1 MGQADRRASEE
12 AKVVNGRRTL
22 GASLIYAALASAWVV
37 ASDWVLPWM
46 ADDAVTQSALQTY
59 KGVAFV
65 VVTATLFYF
74 LLPRLAPPLAA
85 ETPGTSRET
94 RRHRSLVGTV
104 TAFLIVAIA
113 AGLGLNLWSERKAL
127 LASAAQ
133 DSRNLVHIIE
143 EQTAAS
149 INAADLALRVLERT
163 VDLQANSPGG
173 SRALEAQ
180 MRQHL
185 ELLPF
190 LSSIVHLDANGRV
203 LHESNLRPATRIE
216 VARRDFF
223 LALRDRTTD
232 ELYVGEP
239 FISERAGTPIFTL
252 SRRLETP
259 AGGFA
264 GVLSAAVDIA
274 YFERLYGEL
283 HTRYARAIVL
293 ARRDGVVLARHP
305 QVKGLAGRSFA
316 AARLFS
322 DFLPKG
328 PSGTYRGVSG
338 VDGMARIFSY
348 RAVPERPLV
357 AVLGLDEEDILAPW
371 RRQALAYAG
380 IALAGALTLLWLAFL
395 TLRGLS
401 RRERL
406 LEELRESEARFRA
419 LWQTT
424 TDAVLIVDGDNRIRY
439 ANPAVASIFGHD
451 PAALRGESLA
461 RLQPARLAA
470 RHAEGMKR
478 YLETGRRT
486 LNWGAVETTAVR
498 RDGSEFPVE
507 VAFSEHVVKGERL
520 FAGFMRD
527 ITERKLNEASV
538 AASRARLQA
547 LSDQLLQV
555 QEVERANLSRE
566 LHDEFGQT
574 LTATKLQLQM
584 LEQQTPSPFLED
596 CVALVDQALKQV
608 RTLSLDLRPP
618 QLERLGLAA
627 ALRAHVGRLSQQTG
641 RAVSFDD
648 APGIPGL
655 TGPHAVACFRIV
667 QEALTNASRHARAQ
681 SVRVMLAVEQS
692 VLLLEVADDGAG
704 FDLEAKR
711 SHAAQGGSLGLL
723 SMEERAHLLGGT
735 LQIHSTVGG
744 GTRITARVPLWA
756 AEESAA

>member
-1 MGQADRRASEE
+1 MGQADARASE
-12 AKVVNGRRTL
+12 
-22 GASLIYAALASAWVV
+22 
-37 ASDWVLPWM
+37 
-46 ADDAVTQSALQTY
+46 Q
-59 KGVAFV
+59 
-65 VVTATLFYF
+65 
-74 LLPRLAPPLAA
+74 
-85 ETPGTSRET
+85 
-94 RRHRSLVGTV
+94 RHRALVGTV

-113 AGLGLNLWSERKAL
+113 AGLGLNLWSGRQAL

-149 INAADLALRVLERT
+149 INATDLALQVIARAIDTQTSFPR
-163 VDLQANSPGG
+163 D

-190 LSSIVHLDANGRV
+190 LGSIVHFDASGRV
-203 LHESNLRPATRIE
+203 LHESNLRPANRIE
-216 VARRDFF
+216 IARRDFF
-223 LALRDRTTD
+223 LALRDRATD
-232 ELYVGEP
+232 DLHVGEP
-239 FISERAGTPIFTL
+239 FVSERAGTPIFTL

-264 GVLSAAVDIA
+264 GVLAAAVDIA
-274 YFERLYGEL
+274 YFERLYGGL
-283 HTRYARAIVL
+283 QTHYARAIVL
-293 ARRDGVVLARHP
+293 ARRDGVVLARYP

-322 DFLPKG
+322 DFLPKA
-328 PSGTYRGVSG
+328 PSGTFRGVSE
-338 VDGMARIFSY
+338 VDGMARIFSW

-357 AVLGLDEEDILAPW
+357 AVLGLDEDDILAPW

-380 IALAGALTLLWLAFL
+380 IALASTLTLLWLAFL
-395 TLRGLS
+395 TLDGLS

-419 LWQTT
+419 LWQTS
-424 TDAVLIVDGDNRIRY
+424 TDAVLIMDSDNRIRY
-439 ANPAVASIFGHD
+439 ANPATASIFGHE

-461 RLQPARLAA
+461 RLQPAQLAA

-478 YLETGRRT
+478 YLETGRKT
-486 LNWGAVETTAVR
+486 LNWGAMETTAVR

-507 VAFSEHVVKGERL
+507 IAFSDHEIQGERL
-520 FAGFMRD
+520 FAGFIRD

-555 QEVERANLSRE
+555 QEVERANLARE

-584 LEQQTPSPFLED
+584 LAQRTPSPFLED

-627 ALRAHVGRLSQQTG
+627 ALRAHVARLSQQMG
-641 RAVSFDD
+641 RAVRFDD
-648 APGIPGL
+648 ASGLPGL
-655 TGPHAVACFRIV
+655 TGPRAVACFRIV

-681 SVRVMLAVEQS
+681 SVRVTLAVEHGA
-692 VLLLEVADDGAG
+692 LLLEVADDGAG
-704 FDLEAKR
+704 FDLEAKQ

-735 LQIHSTVGG
+735 LQIHTTVGG

-756 AEESAA
+756 AEEAVA